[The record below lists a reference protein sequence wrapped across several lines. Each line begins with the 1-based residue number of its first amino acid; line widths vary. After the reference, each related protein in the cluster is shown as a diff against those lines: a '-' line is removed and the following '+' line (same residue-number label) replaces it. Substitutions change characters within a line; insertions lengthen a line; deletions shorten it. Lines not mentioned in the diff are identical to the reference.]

1 MGLSYG
7 KAEARKIAEAVMR
20 REVVLENRPA
30 DLINIALE
38 KVIGVG
44 LDMPGFT
51 MLDALG
57 S

>member
-7 KAEARKIAEAVMR
+7 KAEARKVAEAVMLS
-20 REVVLENRPA
+20 EAVLKNRPA
-30 DLINIALE
+30 DLINIVPE
-38 KVIGVG
+38 KVMEVG

-57 S
+57 R